1 MSMSLRVAAFAL
13 LLSSGAFAQT
23 PQAASASQAARS
35 PGGDR
40 FAAAC
45 PVRIDKPVQGDA
57 FLAGCSVDVDGAVDG
72 DALVAGGSVRLGAP
86 VSQSLYAM
94 GGQVFVDAS
103 VARNA
108 RIAGGQVAFGSTSQ
122 VAGNVL
128 VAGGDVRI
136 DGAVKGYVRAA
147 GAKVLINGPIGG
159 DVVATAGK
167 VELGPNARI
176 AGQLRY
182 ASREEI
188 AQDAGAQVLGGV
200 QRLQLDSGK
209 PGAERAARGFASGAG
224 WIWSVG
230 LMILAALVAGALPG
244 FSAGVAQALDTR
256 VWMSLLL
263 GFVALVCV
271 PVATLILALT
281 LIGLPLALLALASY
295 LALLLLGYVSAGIGL
310 GSWALA
316 RLKSDRA
323 EARWWRI
330 GAAALGVLAI
340 SLLGRVPYLGA
351 LVMIGALLAGLGAL
365 LFQVQA
371 KAAIGTRA

>member
-1 MSMSLRVAAFAL
+1 
-13 LLSSGAFAQT
+13 
-23 PQAASASQAARS
+23 
-35 PGGDR
+35 
-40 FAAAC
+40 
-45 PVRIDKPVQGDA
+45 
-57 FLAGCSVDVDGAVDG
+57 
-72 DALVAGGSVRLGAP
+72 
-86 VSQSLYAM
+86 M
-94 GGQVFVDAS
+94 GGQLSVHAS

-128 VAGGDVRI
+128 VAGGDVRV

-147 GAKVLINGPIGG
+147 GGKVLINDPIGG

-188 AQDAGAQVLGGV
+188 TQDAGAQVLGGV
-200 QRLQLDSGK
+200 QRLQLESGK
-209 PGAERAARGFASGAG
+209 PGAEHAGRSFASGAG
-224 WIWSVG
+224 WVWSVG
-230 LMILAALVAGALPG
+230 LMILAAVLAGTLPG
-244 FSAGVAQALDTR
+244 FSAGVGRALGTR

-271 PVATLILALT
+271 PVAALILALS

-295 LALLLLGYVSAGIGL
+295 LAMLLLGYVSAGIGL
-310 GSWALA
+310 GSWVLA
-316 RLKSDRA
+316 RLQSDRA

-340 SLLGRVPYLGA
+340 
-351 LVMIGALLAGLGAL
+351 
-365 LFQVQA
+365 
-371 KAAIGTRA
+371 